1 MKHSLI
7 LLTLL
12 AMPCVI
18 TSCKDDAENQAATQT
33 AAEKVF
39 MIYEKIMRD
48 GPEKGDFYAG
58 YRGDTT
64 NLEKHSSGAIDWY
77 VCGAALAGRTELVLQ
92 CLALGEH
99 VSRGDALEGAA
110 AGGHKD
116 LVQILLDKGVSPKPG
131 LFGAAMGG
139 HLDLVQL
146 MLDKGAKPNMG
157 LRGAAMGGHLNIV
170 KLMFEHGADE
180 KDKALAS
187 ASGFGHCD
195 IVQFLLQRG
204 TDPNDGL
211 RAAANM
217 GQAAV
222 LKLLLAHPNI
232 RVNEKDYQGK
242 TPLDHATEKGH
253 TECVN
258 LLRAAGGKRG
268 NEL

>member
-1 MKHSLI
+1 MKTSL
-7 LLTLL
+7 LLLSLL
-12 AMPCVI
+12 AVPCVI

-39 MIYEKIMRD
+39 MIYEKSVPD
-48 GPEKGDFYAG
+48 GPEKGAFYAG
-58 YRGDTT
+58 YRGDT
-64 NLEKHSSGAIDWY
+64 NYLERISGQSLDSY
-77 VCGAALAGRTELVLQ
+77 VWGAALAGRTELVLR
-92 CLALGEH
+92 CIALDEGALN
-99 VSRGDALEGAA
+99 DALWGAA

-116 LVQILLDKGVSPKPG
+116 LVQILLDKGVNPKTG
-131 LFGAAMGG
+131 LIGAAMGG
-139 HLDLVQL
+139 HLELVHL
-146 MLDKGAKPNMG
+146 MLDKGAKPDMG
-157 LRGAAMGGHLNIV
+157 LKGAAIGGHLNIV

-180 KDKALAS
+180 KDEALEL

-211 RAAANM
+211 KSAADM
-217 GQAAV
+217 GQAEV

-232 RVNEKDYQGK
+232 RVNEKDSQGK
-242 TPLDHATEKGH
+242 TPLDYATEKGH

-268 NEL
+268 SEF

>member
-18 TSCKDDAENQAATQT
+18 TSCKDDAENQAT
-33 AAEKVF
+33 ASEKVV
-39 MIYEKIMRD
+39 MIYDKILPD
-48 GPEKGDFYAG
+48 SPEKGAFYAG

-64 NLEKHSSGAIDWY
+64 NLEKRSGDAIDWY
-77 VCGAALAGRTELVLQ
+77 VWGAALAGRTELVLQ

-116 LVQILLDKGVSPKPG
+116 LVQTLLDKGADPSRG
-131 LFGAAMGG
+131 LRGAAMGG
-139 HLDLVQL
+139 HSDLVQL
-146 MLDKGAKPNMG
+146 MLGKGADPDAG
-157 LRGAAMGGHLNIV
+157 LQGAAQGGHLNIV
-170 KLMFEHGADE
+170 KLMFEHGADR
-180 KDKALAS
+180 KDKPLAF

-204 TDPNDGL
+204 TDPNVGL
-211 RAAANM
+211 KYAAVM

>member
-12 AMPCVI
+12 AIPCVI
-18 TSCKDDAENQAATQT
+18 TSCKDDSNNQATTET
-33 AAEKVF
+33 AAEKVLK
-39 MIYEKIMRD
+39 IYEKSVPD
-48 GPEKGDFYAG
+48 GPKKGAFYAG
-58 YRGDTT
+58 YRGDT
-64 NLEKHSSGAIDWY
+64 NYLERISGQSLDSY
-77 VCGAALAGRTELVLQ
+77 VWGAALAGRTELVMR
-92 CLALGEH
+92 CIALDEGALN
-99 VSRGDALEGAA
+99 DALMGAA

-116 LVQILLDKGVSPKPG
+116 LVQILLDKGVRPKTG
-131 LFGAAMGG
+131 LIGAAMGG

-157 LRGAAMGGHLNIV
+157 LLGAAMGGHLDIV

-180 KDKALAS
+180 NDEALEF

-211 RAAANM
+211 KYAADM
-217 GQAAV
+217 GQAEV

-232 RVNEKDYQGK
+232 RVNEKDSQGK
-242 TPLDHATEKGH
+242 TPLDYAAEKGH

-258 LLRAAGGKRG
+258 LLRAAGGKRAADF
-268 NEL
+268 